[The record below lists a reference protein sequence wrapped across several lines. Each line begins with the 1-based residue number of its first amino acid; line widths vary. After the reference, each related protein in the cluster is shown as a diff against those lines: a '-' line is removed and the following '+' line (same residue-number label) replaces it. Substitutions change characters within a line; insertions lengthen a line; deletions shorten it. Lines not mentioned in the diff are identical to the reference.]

1 MIPPGNFSHSKIAI
15 ENGPIL
21 AHLLSAASLRVVVDQ
36 RVSLPNHLQIQ
47 VTGKSPVRTLSMA
60 FCGAKDLQEPLIRAL
75 EMCWRCGEEKTWEN
89 HWTWLTWLPVASLKQ
104 YRKGNCLPKN
114 KSHVT
119 APYSENS
126 RKGACYR
133 IFCV

>member
-60 FCGAKDLQEPLIRAL
+60 
-75 EMCWRCGEEKTWEN
+75 
-89 HWTWLTWLPVASLKQ
+89 VASLKQ